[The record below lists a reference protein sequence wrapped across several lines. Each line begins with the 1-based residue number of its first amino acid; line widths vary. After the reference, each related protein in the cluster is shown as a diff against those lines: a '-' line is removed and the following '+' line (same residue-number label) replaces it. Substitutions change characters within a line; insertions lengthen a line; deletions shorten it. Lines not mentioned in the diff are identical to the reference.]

1 MDLIYTNAQ
10 REDQGVLMDY
20 EMDLAFGQNENNF
33 ECTIASASHC
43 CEAGS
48 YLYME
53 GTEYGGIV
61 DSIQSRSADKEVVY
75 SGRTW
80 HGILGS
86 KVILPLQAGETAL
99 SGVTIKTTDSSGN
112 SIVGRYLIISGD
124 AHDCIRFILSRIGLS
139 DMFTAPTTLSRINID
154 KYQFNRYTDAYSGI
168 VQMLYSAG
176 QKLKLTYTGG
186 TVVLSS
192 VDKLDYSHD
201 EEFNSELVEF
211 DVKKSYKKINH
222 LVCLGSGKLEN
233 RMIVNLYADKDGN
246 ISQTQT
252 QFGVDEYTS
261 TFEYPNVESEE
272 ELISN
277 GIEKM
282 QALLNSDK
290 ISVDFDERMDDYDVG
305 DTVGTF
311 DAVTGLRIIAT
322 ITKKIITIK
331 NGQINIDI
339 STDSNSSYS
348 TGGES
353 NTGRSDAVKSVNGMT
368 GEVEITAS
376 DIGAVP
382 TSRTVNG
389 KALGADISLSAGD
402 VGALP
407 SGGTAA
413 DSSKLGGKAP
423 EYYLQPRN
431 LLDNGWWGN
440 RAEIINQK
448 GATSY
453 TGTNEGPSCIDRWRL
468 WEGCNLNI
476 YDGYIE
482 ITNRLYQ
489 YFYLN
494 TLNNTV
500 HTLAVKKTDGTIHTL
515 IANPT
520 QNFTVDADGYLLGSD
535 EWSITIG
542 LVEGQYVWAA
552 LYEGSYTAE
561 TLPPYVPKGYSAEL
575 ASCNSAPVV
584 FGGGYGGGSLQAYPV
599 GSIYMSVISTS
610 PASLFGGTWAAIT
623 DRFLLGAGGIYAVG
637 DLGGEAAH
645 TLTAN
650 EMPSHKHYYKRQN
663 WFSND
668 SVYDSSSGSIFSWRS
683 TAGGTTSS
691 SYRGE
696 VESTGG
702 GNAHNN
708 MPPYLAVYMWKRVS

>member
-20 EMDLAFGQNENNF
+20 EMDLAFGQDENNF

-86 KVILPLQAGETAL
+86 KVILPLQAGETAP
-99 SGVTIKTTDSSGN
+99 SGVTIKTTDSSGK

-168 VQMLYSAG
+168 VQMLSSAG

-339 STDSNSSYS
+339 STDSNSSHS

-382 TSRTVNG
+382 ISRTVNGKALSADISLSAGDIGAVPTSRTVNG
-389 KALGADISLSAGD
+389 KALSSNISLAFSNLADEFSGEGTAGTNGYVAFAQLKITSGYTNRPIEFELISRGRPTSCLVSVQFSNNNSTDPSLSAIYYRG
-402 VGALP
+402 
-407 SGGTAA
+407 
-413 DSSKLGGKAP
+413 SSYGVF
-423 EYYLQPRN
+423 
-431 LLDNGWWGN
+431 
-440 RAEIINQK
+440 IQK
-448 GATSY
+448 TATSTWLLY
-453 TGTNEGPSCIDRWRL
+453 YQKSEGW
-468 WEGCNLNI
+468 
-476 YDGYIE
+476 DG
-482 ITNRLYQ
+482 L
-489 YFYLN
+489 
-494 TLNNTV
+494 TV
-500 HTLAVKKTDGTIHTL
+500 KRVSAASQG
-515 IANPT
+515 
-520 QNFTVDADGYLLGSD
+520 
-535 EWSITIG
+535 ITITHPG
-542 LVEGQYVWAA
+542 SFVTSKPTSNVTNATP
-552 LYEGSYTAE
+552 YELEKT
-561 TLPPYVPKGYSAEL
+561 
-575 ASCNSAPVV
+575 
-584 FGGGYGGGSLQAYPV
+584 YPV
-599 GSIYMSVISTS
+599 GAIYISTSSTS
-610 PASLFGGTWAAIT
+610 PASLFGGTWEQLK
-623 DRFLLGAGGIYAVG
+623 DRFLLGAGGSYSA
-637 DLGGEAAH
+637 GGTGGAATH

-663 WFSND
+663 WFSSD
-668 SVYDSSSGSIFSWRS
+668 TVYDSSSGSIYSWRS

-696 VESTGG
+696 VEATGG